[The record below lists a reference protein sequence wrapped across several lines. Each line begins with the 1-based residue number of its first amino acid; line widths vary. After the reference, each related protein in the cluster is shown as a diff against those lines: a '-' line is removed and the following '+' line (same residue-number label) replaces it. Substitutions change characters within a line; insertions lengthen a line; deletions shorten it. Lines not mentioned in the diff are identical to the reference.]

1 MNSLVLGVIIFLI
14 AVLMTMTGRGGG
26 NFYVLAIVLSGVSM
40 HESAAT
46 GQFILFV
53 SSISATLI
61 FGRDRMVEWRLVIA
75 IGLLTALSAF
85 FGGYV
90 SDYVSGKMLKFIF
103 SFFLLIAA
111 FLMLR
116 TVDEKQEDE
125 ITKKPGHWYLKSGD
139 HEYSI
144 NLGIAVPV
152 ILFTGF
158 GAGMVGVSGGSFL
171 VPLMVLAC
179 RVPMKIAV
187 GTSTTMVAGTALMG
201 FAGHA
206 LSGHFVPG
214 SAVPLAVAAAVGGI
228 IGGSVALKTKS
239 AVLKKLFAYT
249 TMAASLIMVL
259 NAVLT
264 NP

>member
-1 MNSLVLGVIIFLI
+1 MI

-26 NFYVLAIVLSGVSM
+26 NFYVLALVLSGLTM

-61 FGRDRMVEWRLVIA
+61 FGRDRQVEWRLVVA
-75 IGLLTALSAF
+75 LGVLTALSAF

-90 SDYVSGKMLKFIF
+90 SHYFSGKALKFVF

-111 FLMLR
+111 VLMLR
-116 TVDEKQEDE
+116 PVEEAQDEDGTV
-125 ITKKPGHWYLKSGD
+125 KKGHWRLKSGD
-139 HEYSI
+139 NEYSI
-144 NLGIAVPV
+144 NLPIAVPI

-187 GTSTTMVAGTALMG
+187 GTATTMVAGTALMG

-206 LSGHFVPG
+206 VSGNFVPG
-214 SAVPLAVAAAVGGI
+214 SALPLAVAAAVGGI
-228 IGGSVALKTKS
+228 IGGSVALKTKP
-239 AVLKKLFAYT
+239 AVLKKLFAFT
-249 TMAASLIMVL
+249 TMAASLIMVV

-264 NP
+264 H

>member
-1 MNSLVLGVIIFLI
+1 MVLVVIIFII

-26 NFYVLAIVLSGVSM
+26 NFYVLALVLSGLTM
-40 HESAAT
+40 HESAAS

-61 FGRDRMVEWRLVIA
+61 FGRERQVEWRLVIA
-75 IGLLTALSAF
+75 IGVLTALSAF
-85 FGGYV
+85 SGGYV
-90 SDYVSGKMLKFIF
+90 SHYFSGKVLKFVF
-103 SFFLLIAA
+103 SFLLLIAA

-116 TVDEKQEDE
+116 PVEEKQGGED
-125 ITKKPGHWYLKSGD
+125 TKKKGHWYLKSGD

-144 NLGIAVPV
+144 NLRIAAPV
-152 ILFTGF
+152 VIFTGF

-228 IGGSVALKTKS
+228 IGGSVAMKTKP

-249 TMAASLIMVL
+249 TMAASLIMVI
-259 NAVLT
+259 NAVFT
-264 NP
+264 H